1 MKTIQTQIP
10 EGYEIDTDKSTFA
23 LIVLKKI
30 ENKLPMSWE
39 ELEEVEGYYL
49 NSWSSVTKTSKR
61 CAKSD
66 FKNIFPTKEL
76 AEASLAL
83 SQLLQ
88 LRDRWN
94 DGWVADWSEKSTK
107 YTIIFDFNGL
117 TQSGNTNTSKVM
129 NFKTKE
135 LRDLFLIT
143 FKDLLEIAK
152 PLL

>member
-10 EGYEIDTDKSTFA
+10 EGYEIDKDKSTFE

-30 ENKLPMSWE
+30 EDALPMSWE
-39 ELEEVEGYYL
+39 ELEVITGFYMD
-49 NSWSSVTKTSKR
+49 
-61 CAKSD
+61 SD
-66 FKNIFPTKEL
+66 SNIQKNCRIRTRFDNKNIFPTKEL

-83 SQLLQ
+83 AQLLQ

-94 DGWVADWSEKSTK
+94 DGWVPNWKDSSTK
-107 YTIIFDFNGL
+107 YTIIVD
-117 TQSGNTNTSKVM
+117 TGNIVSHINCNASVVM
-129 NFKTKE
+129 NFKTPE
-135 LRDLFLIT
+135 LRNLFLTT

>member
-10 EGYEIDTDKSTFA
+10 EGYEIDKDKSTFE

-30 ENKLPMSWE
+30 ENALPMSWE
-39 ELEEVEGYYL
+39 DLVEIGGYFID
-49 NSWSSVTKTSKR
+49 
-61 CAKSD
+61 SD
-66 FKNIFPTKEL
+66 SNIHRNDRLSTHIDNKNIFPTKEL

-83 SQLLQ
+83 AQLLQ

-94 DGWVADWSEKSTK
+94 DGWVPNWKDSSTK
-107 YTIIFDFNGL
+107 YTIIVD
-117 TQSGNTNTSKVM
+117 TGNIVSHINCNTSMVM
-129 NFKTKE
+129 NFKTPE
-135 LRDLFLIT
+135 LRNLFLTT

>member
-10 EGYEIDTDKSTFA
+10 EGYEIDKDNSTFE

-30 ENKLPMSWE
+30 EDALPMSWE
-39 ELEEVEGYYL
+39 ELEVITGFYMD
-49 NSWSSVTKTSKR
+49 
-61 CAKSD
+61 SD
-66 FKNIFPTKEL
+66 SNIQKNCRIRTRFDNKNIFPTKEL

-83 SQLLQ
+83 AQLLQ

-94 DGWVADWSEKSTK
+94 DGWVPNWKNSSTK
-107 YTIIFDFNGL
+107 YTIIVD
-117 TQSGNTNTSKVM
+117 TGNIVSHINCNTSMVM
-129 NFKTKE
+129 NFKTPE
-135 LRDLFLIT
+135 LRNLFLTT